1 MRPSRPSLFLRVG
14 RCCTFVYVTLH
25 SVLGVRCDSDLL
37 LHHLSGIGL
46 AACRGTALLVDL
58 DPRAPAYPG
67 RLTIADLVRDGLRRS
82 DLAPGKEGV
91 AVLGN
96 GGADPEAAL
105 ELVAALSDGWPAVV
119 VRAGVDPLP
128 IPVVP
133 VAPVFPAQWDESP
146 WPVVRQQLLPSRRR
160 PDRLVLPPLR
170 RSQVRAM
177 LDGRVRPSWRWVAAW
192 APVWETTWG

>member
-1 MRPSRPSLFLRVG
+1 
-14 RCCTFVYVTLH
+14 VTLH

-37 LHHLSGIGL
+37 LHHLAGIGL

-58 DPRAPAYPG
+58 DPTAPAYPG

-82 DLAPGKEGV
+82 DLAPAKEGV

-96 GGADPEAAL
+96 GGADAEAAV
-105 ELVAALSDGWPAVV
+105 ELVAALSEGWPAVV
-119 VRAGVDPLP
+119 VRAGTSPLP

-133 VAPVFPAQWDESP
+133 VSPVFPAEWEQPTSP
-146 WPVVRQQLLPSRRR
+146 MVRQQILPSRRR
-160 PDRLVLPPLR
+160 ADQLMLPPLR

-177 LDGRVRPSWRWVAAW
+177 LAGRVRPSWRWVAAW
-192 APVWETTWG
+192 TPVWETTWG